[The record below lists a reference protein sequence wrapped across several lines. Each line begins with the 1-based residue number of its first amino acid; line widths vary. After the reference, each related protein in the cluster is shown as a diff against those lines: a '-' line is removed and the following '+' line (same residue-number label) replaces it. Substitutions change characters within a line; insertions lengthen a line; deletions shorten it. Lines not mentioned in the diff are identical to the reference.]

1 MVRTCIATAGQSVL
15 LATAEKLVM
24 IKGDTAITLHAS
36 THVPQEHPCGA
47 SKAAS
52 QSLW

>member
-1 MVRTCIATAGQSVL
+1 MVRTCIATAGQS
-15 LATAEKLVM
+15 ATAEKLVM